1 MTYLKQVDL
10 DYFIVAF
17 VDILGFSNMVKS
29 DCENRSDSIKYF
41 EVLREINLETQK
53 IGDCNITQFSDSVIF
68 SLPLSQSNY
77 IKMIAILAEYQR
89 KLLYH
94 HIICRGAIAYG
105 KHYKED
111 DFMFS
116 QALIEAY
123 QLENK
128 DAVYPR
134 IIISNNL
141 LEYFKPE
148 IPTPPCLVHE
158 KDGFYFVDYLY
169 EADKDQSL
177 KCLEEFNSLMHT
189 YSLSV
194 KEKYYWLY
202 KYWEFKFGEALPF
215 LTPEFIS

>member
-1 MTYLKQVDL
+1 MTLSKQIDL

-29 DCENRSDSIKYF
+29 DCENKSDSIKYF
-41 EVLREINLETQK
+41 EVLREINKETQK

-68 SLPLSQSNY
+68 SLPLSQDNY
-77 IKMIAILAEYQR
+77 IKMIEILAEYQR

-94 HIICRGAIAYG
+94 NIICRGAVAYG

-123 QLENK
+123 QLESK
-128 DAVYPR
+128 DAIYPR
-134 IIISNNL
+134 IIISKNL
-141 LEYFKPE
+141 LEYFKPA
-148 IPTPPCLVHE
+148 IQKPAFLVQE
-158 KDGFYFVDYLY
+158 KDGFYFVDYLST
-169 EADKDQSL
+169 ANKDLSL
-177 KCLEEFNSLMHT
+177 KCLVEFNRSMNTQSLP
-189 YSLSV
+189 V

-202 KYWEFKFGEALPF
+202 KYWEFKFRDTLPF
-215 LTPEFIS
+215 LAPQFI

>member
-1 MTYLKQVDL
+1 MTPSKQIDL

-29 DCENRSDSIKYF
+29 DCENKSDSIKYF
-41 EVLREINLETQK
+41 EVLREINKETQK

-68 SLPLSQSNY
+68 SLPLSQDNY
-77 IKMIAILAEYQR
+77 IKMIEILAEYQR

-94 HIICRGAIAYG
+94 NIICRGAVAYG

-123 QLENK
+123 QLESK
-128 DAVYPR
+128 DAIYPR
-134 IIISNNL
+134 IIISKNL
-141 LEYFKPE
+141 LEYFKPT
-148 IPTPPCLVHE
+148 IQNPPYLVQE
-158 KDGFYFVDYLY
+158 KDGFYFVDYLSTASK
-169 EADKDQSL
+169 ELSL
-177 KCLEEFNSLMHT
+177 KCLEEFNRSMHT
-189 YSLSV
+189 QSLIV

-202 KYWEFKFGEALPF
+202 KYWEFKFRDTLPF
-215 LTPEFIS
+215 LAPQFI

>member
-1 MTYLKQVDL
+1 MMPLKQIDL

-17 VDILGFSNMVKS
+17 VDILGFSNMVRS
-29 DCENRSDSIKYF
+29 DCENRNDSIEYF
-41 EVLREINLETQK
+41 EVLREINIETQK

-77 IKMIAILAEYQR
+77 TKMITILAEYQR

-123 QLENK
+123 QLESK
-128 DAVYPR
+128 DAAYPR
-134 IIISNNL
+134 IIVSNNL

-148 IPTPPCLVHE
+148 IPTPPHLVQE

-169 EADKDQSL
+169 GADK
-177 KCLEEFNSLMHT
+177 EYSLM
-189 YSLSV
+189 
-194 KEKYYWLY
+194 
-202 KYWEFKFGEALPF
+202 FRRIQF
-215 LTPEFIS
+215 LDAYI

>member
-1 MTYLKQVDL
+1 MTSSKQIDL

-29 DCENRSDSIKYF
+29 DCENKSDSIKYF
-41 EVLREINLETQK
+41 EVLREINKETQK

-68 SLPLSQSNY
+68 SLPLSQDNY
-77 IKMIAILAEYQR
+77 IKMTEILAEYQR

-94 HIICRGAIAYG
+94 NIICRGAVAYG

-123 QLENK
+123 QLESK
-128 DAVYPR
+128 DAIYPR
-134 IIISNNL
+134 IIISKNL
-141 LEYFKPE
+141 LEYFR
-148 IPTPPCLVHE
+148 PTIQNPPYLVQE
-158 KDGFYFVDYLY
+158 KDGFYFVDYLSAASK
-169 EADKDQSL
+169 EFSL
-177 KCLEEFNSLMHT
+177 KCLEEFNRSVHTQSLN
-189 YSLSV
+189 V

-202 KYWEFKFGEALPF
+202 KYWEFKFKDTLPF
-215 LTPEFIS
+215 LAPQFI